1 MCIFSTKFYK
11 NNPRDKHLTKTKMK
25 KKKKTIRKEREIS
38 MLSNITNA
46 LNDDSNNKLIKY
58 I

>member
-11 NNPRDKHLTKTKMK
+11 NNPRDKDLTKTKM
-25 KKKKTIRKEREIS
+25 KKKTIRKEREIS